1 MRESSREVRL
11 VTGRENYQKAIEF
24 KGPAYLPC
32 ILGGG
37 WVRLYWLW
45 EKDKAKLEKIRALQN
60 KFPDDQLSVDVSRN
74 REEPV
79 ERDGIP
85 RWVDEWGT
93 GWANHGYGAKPETY
107 PLMSDFT
114 LLESYSYPDAHLSER
129 LIGMDHSVAGR
140 GERYTLA
147 HVEFTLFE
155 RMWLLRGFE
164 NALVD
169 PYLEPGR
176 FAQLRDCI
184 LEFDLGMIDEWLK
197 RGVDGFFF
205 TDDWGTQE
213 SLLIRPADW
222 RKFYKP
228 AYQIL
233 FDRVHSQ
240 GAHVW
245 MHMCGNI
252 LEILPDMI
260 DMGLNVYNSVQPRA
274 IDVHLL
280 AKEYGGKV
288 AFNGGVDVQ
297 ETMVHGTPEDVKN
310 EVRTLVDLFG
320 RYNGGY
326 IGGLSHT
333 VMPETP
339 LDNVIALYE
348 VFLELQ

>member
-1 MRESSREVRL
+1 VI
-11 VTGRENYQKAIEF
+11 TGRENFQKAIEF
-24 KGPAYLPC
+24 KSPAYLPC

-45 EKDKAKLEKIRALQN
+45 EKDPIKLEKIKELQTQ
-60 KFPDDQLSVDVSRN
+60 FPDDQLSIDASLN

-79 ERDGIP
+79 EVVGIP
-85 RWVDEWGT
+85 HWVDEWGT
-93 GWANHGYGAKPETY
+93 GWANHGYGANPEFH
-107 PLMSDFT
+107 PLASDFS
-114 LLESYSYPDAHLSER
+114 LLDSYSYPDAHLSDR
-129 LIGMDHSVAGR
+129 LADMDRLVSGR
-140 GERYTLA
+140 GDRYTLA
-147 HVEFTLFE
+147 HIEFTLFE
-155 RMWLLRGFE
+155 RMWLLRSFKNG
-164 NALVD
+164 LVD
-169 PYLEPGR
+169 PYREPRR
-176 FAQLRDCI
+176 FAQLRDRI
-184 LEFDLGMIDEWLK
+184 LEFDLGMIDEWSK

-213 SLLIRPADW
+213 ALLIRPADW

-348 VFLELQ
+348 AFLELR